1 MDTKLI
7 KPRETMVQ
15 PEENEGGPLMGFFD
29 HLEELRNRLFSAVLA
44 IAIGMAISF
53 VLVNPVL
60 NLFKDTYGAK
70 FLVIDPTDSIVIFF
84 RISLLLGGIIASPM
98 ITYQLLMFILPGLTG
113 KEKRWVLGALPATTV
128 LFLVGVAFTW
138 VFLVPA
144 YIGFLKGFQ
153 SDVFQV
159 SWTASNYV
167 GFMTSVLF
175 WHGAAFET
183 PLIFF
188 ILGKL
193 GAVTAPM
200 MLKYWRH
207 AVVVASLIAAF
218 IAPTIDPLTMIVI
231 TLLLVGLY
239 FLSVALV
246 AVTTGWK
253 PRLSARSSR

>member
-7 KPRETMVQ
+7 KPPETTVQ
-15 PEENEGGPLMGFFD
+15 PEENEGGPMMSFFD

-70 FLVIDPTDSIVIFF
+70 FLVLDPTESIVIFF
-84 RISLLLGGIIASPM
+84 RISLLLGGILASPM
-98 ITYQLLMFILPGLTG
+98 ITYQLLMFILPGLTT
-113 KEKRWVLGALPATTV
+113 KEKRWVVGALPATTV
-128 LFLVGVAFTW
+128 LFLFGVAFTW

-144 YIGFLKGFQ
+144 YISFLKGFQ
-153 SDVFQV
+153 ADVFQV

-193 GAVTAPM
+193 GAVTAP
-200 MLKYWRH
+200 
-207 AVVVASLIAAF
+207 
-218 IAPTIDPLTMIVI
+218 
-231 TLLLVGLY
+231 
-239 FLSVALV
+239 
-246 AVTTGWK
+246 
-253 PRLSARSSR
+253 